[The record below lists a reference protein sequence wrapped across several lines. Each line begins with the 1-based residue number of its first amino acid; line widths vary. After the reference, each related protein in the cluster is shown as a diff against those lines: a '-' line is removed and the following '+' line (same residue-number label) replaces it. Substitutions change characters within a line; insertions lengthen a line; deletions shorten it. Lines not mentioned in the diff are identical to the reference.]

1 MKRDLDTYPRL
12 READTLDVMVVGRN
26 GREHAIAWELA
37 RSDRIGELYVAPGI
51 AGNEPG
57 VTNVPIDGRDDRA
70 LVEFAQEKDVDLV
83 VVGSIAALE
92 RGLVDKMTAANIPAF
107 GPTKQAMRL
116 ESSKPYSKKLM
127 ERSGVLTPA
136 FGLFTAEQATAAHE
150 YVDAHPHRLYVK
162 AGGLAG
168 GEGAI
173 PCETPGEAHAAIDA
187 IVGDRMFGKAGDEIV
202 IEEWIDGLSVAF
214 SAFAEGESYQAF
226 PAQGESY
233 KPRYDGDKG
242 PNTGGMGTYAPADW
256 YGQDKVGQAAEEIIS
271 PVLAA
276 MSREGNPFRGII
288 MPEFIETP
296 DGDRY
301 VHEINARFGGP
312 EIQVDVRYM
321 ERGRLLDMCVAALTG
336 TLGKTPLAWRPEY
349 SIGVN
354 TAHTGYPEKA
364 ENGKRITGIDTANAQ
379 EGVKVF
385 FNSVDVV
392 DGDVYTN
399 GSRPLTVTA
408 VCDSLSEARDRVYA
422 ALELIDYEGID
433 YRRDIGLRQM

>member
-127 ERSGVLTPA
+127 ERSGILTPA
-136 FGLFTAEQATAAHE
+136 FGLFTAEQAAAAHE
-150 YVDAHPHRLYVK
+150 YVERTPHRLYVK

-173 PCETPGEAHAAIDA
+173 PCETPSEAHAAINA
-187 IVGDRMFGKAGDEIV
+187 ILGDRRFGKAGDEIV

-256 YGQDKVGQAAEEIIS
+256 YEPDKVAVAAEEIVK
-271 PVLAA
+271 PALAT
-276 MSREGNPFRGII
+276 MSQEGNPFRGII
-288 MPEFIETP
+288 MPEFIETS
-296 DGDRY
+296 DGKRY

-321 ERGRLLDMCVAALTG
+321 KSDMLEMCVAALTG

-364 ENGKRITGIDTANAQ
+364 ENGKRITGIDAANAQ

-392 DGDVYTN
+392 DGDVYTA
-399 GSRPLTVTA
+399 GGRPLTVTA
-408 VCDSLSEARDRVYA
+408 VGDSLHEARERVYA

-433 YRRDIGLRQM
+433 YRRDIGLRQL

>member
-1 MKRDLDTYPRL
+1 MKRDLDMYPRL
-12 READTLDVMVVGRN
+12 TEPDTLDVMVVGRN
-26 GREHAIAWELA
+26 GREHALAWKLA
-37 RSDRIGELYVAPGI
+37 QSARIGELFVAPGI

-70 LVEFAQEKDVDLV
+70 LVEFAQEKEVDLV

-92 RGLVDKMTAANIPAF
+92 RGLVDAMTEANIPTF

-127 ERSGVLTPA
+127 ERSGILTPA
-136 FGLFTAEQATAAHE
+136 FGLFTAEQAAAAHE
-150 YVDAHPHRLYVK
+150 YVERTPHRLYVK

-187 IVGDRMFGKAGDEIV
+187 ILGDRMFGKAGDEIV

-214 SAFAEGESYQAF
+214 SAFAEGELYQAF

-256 YGQDKVGQAAEEIIS
+256 YEPDKVAVAAEEIVK
-271 PVLAA
+271 PALAT
-276 MSREGNPFRGII
+276 MSQEGNPFRGII
-288 MPEFIETP
+288 MPEFIETS
-296 DGDRY
+296 DGKRY

-321 ERGRLLDMCVAALTG
+321 KSDMLEMCVAALTG
-336 TLGKTPLAWRPEY
+336 TLGRTPLAWRPEY

-354 TAHTGYPEKA
+354 TAHTRYPEKA
-364 ENGKRITGIDTANAQ
+364 EAGKRITGIDTANAQ

-408 VCDSLSEARDRVYA
+408 VGDSLSEARDRVYA